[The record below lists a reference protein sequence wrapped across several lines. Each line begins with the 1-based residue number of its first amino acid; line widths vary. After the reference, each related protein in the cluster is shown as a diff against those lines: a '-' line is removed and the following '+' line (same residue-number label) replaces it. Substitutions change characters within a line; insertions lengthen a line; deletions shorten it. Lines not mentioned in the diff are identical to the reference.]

1 MSANL
6 DALARLLP
14 PPQENVTAPPWEQS
28 KAACGFDFPSDYR
41 EFVNAYGGG
50 AILTATGGRPVQV
63 LAPCSI
69 PRRPGAP
76 SGFEALVKETDAL
89 PLGHEW
95 NDWDGPAYPDLPAP
109 GGLLAWGHNR
119 DGDTFYWSTAHPD
132 PDQWPVVMLARGPAE
147 VLPFTGGMVDFLLSV
162 FTGTHPASEWL
173 ASPALHWT
181 QHSDWLHLTPR
192 PTADPS

>member
-1 MSANL
+1 MSAKL

-50 AILTATGGRPVQV
+50 AILTATGERPVQV

-69 PRRPGAP
+69 PRRP
-76 SGFEALVKETDAL
+76 
-89 PLGHEW
+89 
-95 NDWDGPAYPDLPAP
+95 
-109 GGLLAWGHNR
+109 
-119 DGDTFYWSTAHPD
+119 
-132 PDQWPVVMLARGPAE
+132 
-147 VLPFTGGMVDFLLSV
+147 
-162 FTGTHPASEWL
+162 GTHPASEWL

-181 QHSDWLHLTPR
+181 QHSDWLHLTPH
-192 PTADPS
+192 PPADPS